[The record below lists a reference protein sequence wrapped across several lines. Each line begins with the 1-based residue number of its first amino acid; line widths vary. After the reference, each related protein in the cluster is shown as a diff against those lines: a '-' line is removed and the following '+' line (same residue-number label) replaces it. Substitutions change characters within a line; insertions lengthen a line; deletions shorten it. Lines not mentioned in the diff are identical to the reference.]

1 MARPTLYVERESR
14 VVHLNA
20 DHVRSFDL
28 DAISQ
33 FERDISTA
41 LVIVRG
47 WMNTFAPINRIP
59 LDILCLIP
67 THISSQKDRF
77 RVSFVCRHWRRV
89 FLQHAA
95 LWTQLILRNR
105 KDYVATLLKRAKGSA
120 LDVIAVRGASLGTVT
135 LLSPHTRQIRHL
147 WFPYNDWTDILTFPG
162 VNSGSL
168 PRLRTLN
175 IYLAEPD
182 SPSGVLTPLPSPPLF
197 SGAIDLE
204 EFTFNSEFTR
214 LLNCFTF
221 PNLTTFKLTA
231 SPISSFSTSDFLGF
245 LQASPT
251 LRTVKVEIFGGS
263 IPGEITQDMAV
274 VLPNVETFSLQGKVD
289 GWHVCHL
296 ATHISCPRAKHISLE
311 QEVCNRD
318 TADVEIFPD
327 PASWGAIVRQYSTS
341 PVEQVTLVIQDD
353 PFAAYSLIFRS
364 SDTAVIKLGFEVES
378 DLTWVGMDLDIFSQ
392 ACSTIRAHP
401 LLSHLKSLYI
411 QDWSRTFGFDCALP
425 MVGVV
430 GELFRCLGPLDE
442 LAFNGC
448 VLGIFLAPF
457 FDLPVS
463 RSFAR
468 VFPHVKKLTISE
480 GRAVDNQLCMDV
492 IVELAKFQYEQEK
505 PFEHVAVSARDIPVG
520 TAERLREWVGAADC
534 RQI

>member
-1 MARPTLYVERESR
+1 MHST
-14 VVHLNA
+14 A
-20 DHVRSFDL
+20 DYPFSFDL
-28 DAISQ
+28 DTVSG

-41 LVIVRG
+41 LVVIRE
-47 WMNTFAPINRIP
+47 WRNTLAPINRIP

-67 THISSQKDRF
+67 THLSSQRDHF
-77 RVSFVCRHWRRV
+77 RISFVCRHWRRV
-89 FLQHAA
+89 FLQYAA
-95 LWTQLILRNR
+95 LWSRLVLRNR
-105 KDYVATLLKRAKGSA
+105 EDYVATLLERAKGSA
-120 LDVIAVRGASLGTVT
+120 LDVVTLRGASLGTVM
-135 LLSPHTRQIRHL
+135 LLSPHTRRIRHL
-147 WFPYNDWTDILTFPG
+147 WFLYNDWTDILTFPG

-168 PRLRTLN
+168 PHLRTLN
-175 IYLAEPD
+175 IYLDEPT
-182 SPSGVLTPLPSPPLF
+182 SPSSVLTLPSPPLF
-197 SGAIDLE
+197 SRAINLE
-204 EFTFNSEFTR
+204 EFTFNSKFTG
-214 LLNCFTF
+214 LLSCFTF
-221 PNLTTFKLTA
+221 PNLTTFKLTT
-231 SPISSFSTSDFLGF
+231 SPILSFNTSDFLGF

-251 LRTVKVEIFGGS
+251 LRTVEVEIFGGS
-263 IPGEITQDMAV
+263 IPAEITQDMAV

-296 ATHISCPRAKHISLE
+296 ATHISCPRAKHISLM
-311 QEVCNRD
+311 QEVYDRD
-318 TADVEIFPD
+318 TEYVEIFPD
-327 PASWGAIVRQYSTS
+327 PVLWGAIVRQYSTS
-341 PVEQVTLVIQDD
+341 PVEQVTLVIEDD

-411 QDWSRTFGFDCALP
+411 QDWSRTFGFEYALP

-442 LAFNGC
+442 LIIDGC
-448 VLGIFLAPF
+448 DLQAFLAPF
-457 FDLPVS
+457 FDLPEF
-463 RSFAR
+463 RSFGR

-480 GRAVDNQLCMDV
+480 GQVVDKQLCMDA

-505 PFEHVAVSARDIPVG
+505 PFEHVAVSASGIPVG
-520 TAERLREWVGAADC
+520 TVERLREWAGSADC